1 MASYHQT
8 RPQKD
13 LFKVV
18 YVCSNQ
24 NIAEQN
30 LRKLKVHADV
40 KVDGLS
46 DTRLSMQHLKIYGQ
60 MHDPSI
66 REGFVQLIPLTPG
79 TSFSMTGGYGSV
91 LERALLY
98 AIFRRILF
106 FTPYLPQLEELMM
119 AHATKGWPGW
129 CVGLS
134 NWWSRWMRRG
144 RNLLSHM
151 LANVTARLG
160 RRSGA
165 CSWLKRCLLQL
176 RPLVAIRQG
185 QIT

>member
-1 MASYHQT
+1 MLVADEAGLGKTLAKGVIAKMASYHQT

-106 FTPYLPQLEELMM
+106 FLLILQLENDDGPYTR
-119 AHATKGWPGW
+119 AGQVGR
-129 CVGLS
+129 VGLS
-134 NWWSRWMRRG
+134 NWWSG
-144 RNLLSHM
+144 
-151 LANVTARLG
+151 G
-160 RRSGA
+160 
-165 CSWLKRCLLQL
+165 
-176 RPLVAIRQG
+176 
-185 QIT
+185 